1 MIDDSANYT
10 MRQFDNIELMPEPE
24 DSRILT
30 AVDVDAP
37 GYSGKE
43 YGLDDSQAKQLRFI
57 PSPIIR
63 LLWPYGAIFFSVGV
77 IIILLT
83 WNIIS
88 PLISEVLPE
97 TEWAYDDSGIRDL
110 QELGYFGS
118 GVNVCI
124 VDTGFDQSHKD
135 FSKVTLNGFRDF
147 FYNNNDEIRDIGKD
161 SHGTLMAGLLVANG
175 SYIGAAPDVSLS
187 IAIALGPG
195 GKSTD
200 ESLVSQ
206 AIRWCM
212 ISQDADIIS
221 LSLGS
226 NPNSEFAIESETVIA
241 VNEALDSGIFII
253 AAAGN
258 TENPGENT
266 DVSTPASIEGVI
278 AVGAHNKDGIVWS
291 ESAPGSEIDPFT
303 GDNRTFPNQKPEI
316 SAPGVYIFST
326 LSNTNNIPYAY
337 STGTSD
343 STVLVTGALAL
354 ILQIHGE
361 SISGEDDTIDRSEIS
376 LVKVALA
383 NSAKNSA
390 ANGISHNS
398 KSGYGLL
405 NAIEWANQVDLEF
418 N

>member
-1 MIDDSANYT
+1 
-10 MRQFDNIELMPEPE
+10 MRQLDNVELMPEPD

-30 AVDVDAP
+30 AVDIDAP
-37 GYSGKE
+37 GYPGKE
-43 YGLDDSQAKQLRFI
+43 YGLHDAQSKKLRLVPRPVAKF
-57 PSPIIR
+57 
-63 LLWPYGAIFFSVGV
+63 LWPYGAVVFTLGV
-77 IIILLT
+77 AFILFT

-97 TEWAYDDSGIRDL
+97 TEWAYTDSGIREL
-110 QELGYFGS
+110 QDIGYYGS

-124 VDTGFDQSHKD
+124 VDTGFDSSHQD
-135 FSKVTLNGFRDF
+135 FNKVKLVGFRDF
-147 FYNNNDEIRDIGKD
+147 FYNNNDEVRDIGKD

-175 SYIGAAPDVSLS
+175 SYIGAAPEVSLS

-200 ESLVSQ
+200 EGLVSQ
-206 AIRWCM
+206 AIRWCR
-212 ISQDADIIS
+212 ISQNADIIS

-226 NPNSEFAIESETVIA
+226 NPNSKFAVESETVIA
-241 VNEALDSGIFII
+241 VNEALDSGIFVI

-258 TENPGENT
+258 TNNPGENT

-278 AVGAHNKDGIVWS
+278 AVGAHNRAGIVWS
-291 ESAPGSEIDPFT
+291 ESAPGSEIDPYT

-326 LSNTNNIPYAY
+326 LSNLNDIPYAY

-354 ILQIHGE
+354 ILQIHGD
-361 SISGEDDTIDRSEIS
+361 SIRGEDNFIDRTEIN

-383 NSAKNSA
+383 NSATNNV
-390 ANGISHNS
+390 ANGISHDS

-405 NAIEWANQVDLEF
+405 NANEWANQVDLEF

>member
-1 MIDDSANYT
+1 
-10 MRQFDNIELMPEPE
+10 MRQLENIELMPEPD

-30 AVDVDAP
+30 AVDFDAP

-43 YGLDDSQAKQLRFI
+43 YGLDDIQAKKLRFV
-57 PSPIIR
+57 PSPIMKF
-63 LLWPYGAIFFSVGV
+63 LWPYGAIVFTFGV
-77 IIILLT
+77 VFILFT
-83 WNIIS
+83 WNLIS
-88 PLISEVLPE
+88 PIISEVLPE
-97 TEWAYDDSGIRDL
+97 TEWAYEDSGIREL
-110 QELGYFGS
+110 QEIGYYGS

-124 VDTGFDQSHKD
+124 VDTGFDRSHQD
-135 FSKVTLNGFRDF
+135 FNNVRLEGFRDF
-147 FYNNNDEIRDIGKD
+147 FYNNNDEVRDIGKD

-175 SYIGAAPDVSLS
+175 SYIGAAPEVSLS
-187 IAIALGPG
+187 VAIALGPG

-200 ESLVSQ
+200 EGLVSQ
-206 AIRWCM
+206 AIRWCR

-226 NPNSEFAIESETVIA
+226 NPNSEFAVESKTVIA
-241 VNEALDSGIFII
+241 VNEALNSGIFVI

-258 TENPGENT
+258 TDNPGENT

-278 AVGAHNKDGIVWS
+278 AVGAHNRDGIVWS
-291 ESAPGSEIDPFT
+291 ESAPGSEIDPYT

-326 LSNTNNIPYAY
+326 LSNINDIPYAY

-354 ILQIHGE
+354 ILQIHGD
-361 SISGEDDTIDRSEIS
+361 SIRGEDNFIDRTEIN

-383 NSAKNSA
+383 NSATNNYV
-390 ANGISHNS
+390 NGISHDS

-405 NAIEWANQVDLEF
+405 NANEWANQVDIEF